1 MKKILY
7 FTASWCQPCKS
18 FAPIMEQVSQT
29 VKVEKID
36 VDALPNIASAY
47 NIRSVPTVVILN
59 GNAEVSR
66 FTGARPAQSVL
77 EAVNNA

>member
-18 FAPIMEQVSQT
+18 FAPIMEQVGQS
-29 VKVEKID
+29 VRVEKID

-47 NIRSVPTVVILN
+47 QVRSVPTVVILS
-59 GNAEVSR
+59 GNTEVSR
-66 FTGARPAQSVL
+66 FTGVKPLQAVL
-77 EAVNNA
+77 QAVNNA

>member
-18 FAPIMEQVSQT
+18 FAPIMEQVGQS
-29 VKVEKID
+29 VRVEKID

-47 NIRSVPTVVILN
+47 QVRSVPTVVVLS
-59 GNAEVSR
+59 GNTEVSR
-66 FTGARPAQSVL
+66 FTGVKPLQAVL
-77 EAVNNA
+77 QAVNNA

>member
-36 VDALPNIASAY
+36 VDALPNVASAY

-59 GNAEVSR
+59 GNTEVSR

>member
-18 FAPIMEQVSQT
+18 FAPIMEQVSRT

-59 GNAEVSR
+59 GNTEVGR